1 MKTATLVGSFD
12 EARNENVKQSLYKM
26 NPPHEGYE
34 YVIAS
39 SLYEMVGRH
48 QLDETYLFGADKGG
62 EILNWSE
69 LSGSM
74 KGTQSHAEAL
84 NHAGYSVIDCI
95 ARV

>member
-12 EARNENVKQSLYKM
+12 EDLNKNVKQSLYKM
-26 NPPHEGYE
+26 NPSHNGYE

-39 SLYEMVGRH
+39 SLFEVVGGH
-48 QLDETYLFGADKGG
+48 QLNETYLFGADKEGV
-62 EILNWSE
+62 ILDWCE
-69 LSGSM
+69 LDGSM

-95 ARV
+95 AKV

>member
-1 MKTATLVGSFD
+1 MKIATLVGSFD

-26 NPPHEGYE
+26 SPPHEGYE

-48 QLDETYLFGADKGG
+48 QLDETYLFGADKDG

-84 NHAGYSVIDCI
+84 NHAGYSVIDAI
-95 ARV
+95 AKV